1 MLSNLPPPRLPVRT
15 HHMRISANAIM
26 LLPAAHLYELL
37 RDAAVTCRHNTGGDL
52 CEAKRAFSE
61 PSSHPHNFHQPT
73 TIFIDFKQSAVM
85 AQTHRGGAGK
95 EINYKEYQQE
105 IGRRPPFFL

>member
-1 MLSNLPPPRLPVRT
+1 
-15 HHMRISANAIM
+15 M